1 MVATLPP
8 RAQSRPHLSD
18 AIISDLV
25 REILS
30 GRLLPGSALP
40 SEPELVATYGVSKV
54 VVRESIL
61 NLQALGLVAVQQ
73 GKRTAV
79 LDERA
84 WDILS
89 PVVQE
94 AFRAEGRGRE
104 LIRQLHEARLII
116 EPAAAALSAERA
128 TPELIRELSGLADR
142 LDETAA
148 HSLDLERFLKTDRA
162 FHDIVASAGKNVAL
176 RAMMRDLHRHMS
188 FNWEDS
194 KALESELPI
203 LAGQHRAIFAAIA
216 RRDPEGARRA
226 MFEHISWA
234 SQIETERAT

>member
-1 MVATLPP
+1 MVAISPP

-18 AIISDLV
+18 AIVSDLV

-30 GRLLPGSALP
+30 GRLPPESALP

-61 NLQALGLVAVQQ
+61 NLQTLGLVAVQQ

-79 LDERA
+79 LDERT

-104 LIRQLHEARLII
+104 LVRQLHEARLII

-128 TPELIRELSGLADR
+128 TPEHIRELSDLADR
-142 LDETAA
+142 LDEIAA
-148 HSLDLERFLKTDRA
+148 NSRDLEAFLKADRS
-162 FHDIVASAGKNVAL
+162 FHDIVATAGKNVAL
-176 RAMMRDLHRHMS
+176 RAMMRDLHRYMS

-194 KALESELPI
+194 KALRSELPM
-203 LAGQHRAIFAAIA
+203 LAGQHRAIFEAIA
-216 RRDPEGARRA
+216 RRDPDGARQA
-226 MFEHISWA
+226 MLEHISFA
-234 SQIETERAT
+234 SRIETERAT